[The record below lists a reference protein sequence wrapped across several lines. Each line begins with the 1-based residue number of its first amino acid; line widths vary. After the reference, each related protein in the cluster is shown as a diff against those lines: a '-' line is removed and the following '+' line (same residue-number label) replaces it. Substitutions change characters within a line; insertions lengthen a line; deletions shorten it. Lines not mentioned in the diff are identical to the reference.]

1 MSRLFDLTDRVAIV
15 TGGSRGLGRQMA
27 RALAEHGAD
36 VVLGARKAADLEA
49 AAREISE
56 ATGRKAAACGVD
68 VTDRRS
74 VKQMVKTTLGALG
87 RIDILVNN
95 AGTNIRSPLAKLD
108 DEDFRKVMDVN
119 VGGVVNC
126 TRAVVKPMTKARFGR
141 VINIG
146 SALSLVGLPDRTS
159 YTASKGAV
167 LQLTRTWALELAE
180 TGITV
185 NAICPGPFAT
195 EINKP
200 LLENPEVA
208 EKVLRNVP
216 MNRWGEMHEI
226 ESAAVFLAAPSSSYV
241 TGAIVSVDGGW
252 VAG

>member
-1 MSRLFDLTDRVAIV
+1 MSKLFDLTDRVAII

-36 VVLGARKAADLEA
+36 VVLGARKADDLEA
-49 AAREISE
+49 AAREIST

-68 VTDRRS
+68 VTDPRS

-87 RIDILVNN
+87 RIDILINN

-108 DEDFRKVMDVN
+108 DEDFCKVMDVN

-126 TRAVVKPMTKARFGR
+126 TRAVLKPMTKAGFGR
-141 VINIG
+141 IINIG

-180 TGITV
+180 TGVTV